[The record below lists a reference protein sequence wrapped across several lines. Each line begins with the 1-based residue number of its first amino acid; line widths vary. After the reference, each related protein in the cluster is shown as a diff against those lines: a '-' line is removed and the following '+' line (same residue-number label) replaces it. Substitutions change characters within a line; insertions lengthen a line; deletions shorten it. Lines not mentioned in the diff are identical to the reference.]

1 VDRGRLRQ
9 NASGVFC
16 VLLEKTSMSQ
26 PDNLG
31 EFFSE
36 NKALL
41 KEYMETRMEIYRLQS
56 LRIFSKSAG
65 YFAWIIVSL
74 FLAFLILLFTGFVI
88 GFWFSSLLHSYIEG
102 FGLITIL
109 LLVIFLLL
117 AIFRK
122 PLFVNPVVQSI
133 IQRSREEDKDEAAED
148 QEL

>member
-1 VDRGRLRQ
+1 
-9 NASGVFC
+9 
-16 VLLEKTSMSQ
+16 MSQ

-31 EFFSE
+31 EFFAE

-65 YFAWIIVSL
+65 YFAWIIVSI
-74 FLAFLILLFTGFVI
+74 FLAFLIVLFGGFVL
-88 GFWFSSLLHSYIEG
+88 GFWLSSLFNSNVEG
-102 FGLITIL
+102 FGLVTL
-109 LLVIFLLL
+109 LLLATFLLM

-122 PLFVNPVVQSI
+122 SLFVNPVVQSI
-133 IQRSREEDKDEAAED
+133 IQRSQEEDKEEVLED

>member
-1 VDRGRLRQ
+1 
-9 NASGVFC
+9 
-16 VLLEKTSMSQ
+16 MSQ